1 MPRENEQ
8 AADTAPASSD
18 TENDAHTVA
27 RLEAL
32 AKSPD
37 PMGAAFG
44 AATLAAPVQTVPAP
58 AAATEAPKAKDAPAT
73 PPPATP
79 GGNPADPRPQPDGAE
94 PPPRPRPQAPDP
106 DTASPDE
113 LRAYARQHPNWA
125 KAMGLEVRDHLQ
137 KRTAELQ
144 REQAARQQAEANAKA
159 ANDLAQQNAEQAR
172 MATELYDAYWDEEDP
187 RHLDALRFY
196 AQLGVQP
203 MEIQKVIGSPVV
215 QQHVGLVA
223 QQAAQDAANQAA
235 YQAEQA
241 ALATSIQSA
250 AAHPVLGTLG
260 DDALEKVWQEVELP
274 ADGRLTPAVVAE
286 FYDRA
291 YLKAGY
297 MTPSAAEQFRK
308 EYKAAAEASARTKV
322 YGEQQPAE
330 GSVVAAGLFNDG
342 RSIPTDKKLLDP
354 MELLTR
360 GFANP
365 QN

>member
-1 MPRENEQ
+1 MPRENDQ

-37 PMGAAFG
+37 PLGAAFG
-44 AATLAAPVQTVPAP
+44 AVPAP
-58 AAATEAPKAKDAPAT
+58 AVAAEAPKAADRPAT

-79 GGNPADPRPQPDGAE
+79 GGNPAEPQPQPEGAE
-94 PPPRPRPQAPDP
+94 PPPQSRPQPPDP
-106 DTASPDE
+106 DTASPEE

-137 KRTAELQ
+137 KRSAELQ
-144 REQAARQQAEANAKA
+144 REQAARQQAEANARVAQEQA
-159 ANDLAQQNAEQAR
+159 AANAEQAR

-203 MEIQKVIGSPVV
+203 MEIERVIGSPVV
-215 QQHVGLVA
+215 RQHVGLVA
-223 QQAAQDAANQAA
+223 QQAANDAANQAA
-235 YQAEQA
+235 YQAEQTS
-241 ALATSIQSA
+241 LATAIQSA
-250 AAHPVLGTLG
+250 AQHPVLSKLG

-286 FYDRA
+286 FFDRA

-297 MTPSAAEQFRK
+297 MTPSAAEQYRK
-308 EYKAAAEASARTKV
+308 DYKTAAEKAAQTRV

-330 GSVVAAGLFNDG
+330 GSVVTAGLFNDG
-342 RSIPTDKKLLDP
+342 RAIPTDKRQLDP

-365 QN
+365 QA